1 MSSSPP
7 ESPTMDSEY
16 LKHGQSKPSFLQV
29 SGTVSQWS
37 SLPKDLLITIEEEYL
52 DLYTDKIRFR
62 CVCSSW
68 RSRLSKMPNHK
79 NSRLPWLLIPH
90 NHGITCGF
98 MDPLEK
104 RVHKL
109 ELPESGEKVFKGSAY
124 GWVVIA
130 EKSSSIYLV
139 NPLTKARIKL
149 PPRSKFP
156 DVRKYHANKHGKEYL
171 LWSLSLISVP
181 GEYYSVDSTG
191 VRNDLLQKVVLSSSP
206 TCSNFVAVA
215 IYGELGSLAYYKRG
229 DKKWSVLHDKAPPY
243 KDAIFHDGQLYALKG
258 NGQLMVCDIGS
269 YPKPIVTEVA
279 PEPSRTPFG
288 DLHLVES
295 SSGIMMVQQ
304 CFKRGYIYEP
314 SELYIRKTTSFNIF
328 RLDTN
333 RRNWYQVQSLG
344 DDMLFL
350 GLNSSISIS
359 SHDYPDTYKG
369 NCIYF
374 TDVNYNFDL
383 EGTGR
388 GFDEGV
394 FCLDDNKI
402 EPLPAYVGDSHEVW
416 PAPIWVTPN
425 PY

>member
-7 ESPTMDSEY
+7 ESPTMDPEY

-52 DLYTDKIRFR
+52 DLYIDKIRFR

-98 MDPLEK
+98 MEPLEK
-104 RVHKL
+104 KVQKL

-139 NPLTKARIKL
+139 NPLTRARIKL

-171 LWSLSLISVP
+171 L
-181 GEYYSVDSTG
+181 
-191 VRNDLLQKVVLSSSP
+191 
-206 TCSNFVAVA
+206 C
-215 IYGELGSLAYYKRG
+215 
-229 DKKWSVLHDKAPPY
+229 
-243 KDAIFHDGQLYALKG
+243 

-314 SELYIRKTTSFNIF
+314 RELYIRKTTSFNIF

-333 RRNWYQVQSLG
+333 CRNWYQVQSLG
-344 DDMLFL
+344 DDVLFL
-350 GLNSSISIS
+350 GLNSSLAIS

-374 TDVNYNFDL
+374 TDVNDNFDL